1 MFNFDPTDFIPL
13 FIFSIP
19 LLAISGGIVA
29 GIIRMMHRQ
38 RTWELIQRER
48 IAAIERGVAPEV
60 IAQMQPSIFGDERGQ
75 FMSARASAE
84 KLRQSLL
91 IGGIITL
98 FVGVALAFFLNG
110 VSGEES
116 VWMVGLIPIA
126 AGLGLI
132 VSSTVVRPTS
142 DTPPTTPAAR

>member
-60 IAQMQPSIFGDERGQ
+60 IAQMQPAIFGDERGQ

-110 VSGEES
+110 VSGEKS

-132 VSSTVVRPTS
+132 VSSAVVRPTS

>member
-29 GIIRMMHRQ
+29 GIIRMMHVQ

-60 IAQMQPSIFGDERGQ
+60 IAQMQTSVVYDERGVLTNP
-75 FMSARASAE
+75 RVASE
-84 KLRQSLL
+84 RLRQGLM
-91 IGGIITL
+91 IGGIITT

-110 VSGEES
+110 VAGEKN

-126 AGLGLI
+126 AGLGML
-132 VSSTVVRPTS
+132 VSSSVVRPPS
-142 DTPPTTPAAR
+142 DDTPTPPAAR

>member
-1 MFNFDPTDFIPL
+1 MFHFDPTDFIPL

-48 IAAIERGVAPEV
+48 IAAIERGIAPET
-60 IAQMQPSIFGDERGQ
+60 IALMQPSMFDDERGQ
-75 FMSARASAE
+75 FMSARATAE

-110 VSGEES
+110 VTGEEK
-116 VWMVGLIPIA
+116 VWMVGLMPIA

-132 VSSTVVRPTS
+132 VSSKVVRPTS
-142 DTPPTTPAAR
+142 DDSTAPPTQK

>member
-1 MFNFDPTDFIPL
+1 MTFDEQ
-13 FIFSIP
+13 
-19 LLAISGGIVA
+19 AEGGCLVA
-29 GIIRMMHRQ
+29 GIVRMVHRQ

-48 IAAIERGVAPEV
+48 IAAIERGVAPEA
-60 IAQMQPSIFGDERGQ
+60 IAQMQPSILDDERGQ
-75 FMSARASAE
+75 LLSPRATAE

-132 VSSTVVRPTS
+132 VSSAVVRPTS
-142 DTPPTTPAAR
+142 DGPPARPAR

>member
-1 MFNFDPTDFIPL
+1 MFNFDPSDFIPL

-29 GIIRMMHRQ
+29 GIVRMIHRQ

-48 IAAIERGVAPEV
+48 IAAIERGVSPEL
-60 IAQMQPSIFGDERGQ
+60 IAQMQPSILDDERGQ
-75 FMSARASAE
+75 FMSARATAE
-84 KLRQSLL
+84 KLRQSLM

-110 VSGEES
+110 VSGEEK

-132 VSSTVVRPTS
+132 VSSSVVRPPS
-142 DTPPTTPAAR
+142 DGPPAPPAR